1 MAAKL
6 TMVATASCRKKPRM
20 MMSAG
25 RTPDTNSAATGT
37 WVVGE
42 IFFNSL
48 LPMTISSRA

>member
-6 TMVATASCRKKPRM
+6 TMVATASCRKKPRVM
-20 MMSAG
+20 ISAG
-25 RTPDTNSAATGT
+25 RIPDTNKAATGT

-42 IFFNSL
+42 MRLSRL